1 MKAIRVCQALEVL
14 RWAAVVAGFQLAYL
28 LGEGPQG
35 RLHIL
40 MPWVVGSLAG
50 LSAVESLLFGGAAA
64 RLSGY
69 APGAYQR
76 QSGMNNLAL
85 AVTALMVWALGWGA
99 LAEASILS
107 VLLIF
112 LSLSAANHAW
122 SAWRE
127 HNRSPRNLLRPVL
140 TLALVAFALPLLVAA
155 VRSAI

>member
-1 MKAIRVCQALEVL
+1 MTATRMCQALEVL
-14 RWAAVVAGFQLAYL
+14 RWAGVVAGFQLAYL
-28 LGEGPQG
+28 LGEGPPE

-40 MPWVVGSLAG
+40 MPWVVVSLAG
-50 LSAVESLLFGGAAA
+50 LSAVESLLLGGAAA

-76 QSGMNNLAL
+76 QSGMNSLAL
-85 AVTALMVWALGWGA
+85 AVTALMVRALGWGTR
-99 LAEASILS
+99 AEASVLS

-112 LSLSAANHAW
+112 LALSAANHAW

-140 TLALVAFALPLLVAA
+140 TLALLVFALPVLVAA
-155 VRSAI
+155 VRSAS